1 MQKNKVGGSIIPKY
15 LGLSSCN
22 MNRDALSKKLYDN
35 MFNWLV
41 IKMNRTIEPPE
52 LSDPNFD
59 QVAKTIGLLDIF
71 GFENFRLNNF
81 EQFCINYVNE
91 KLHKLYIAA
100 IFEAEKMDLTE
111 EGLGEVAERIEYP
124 QTDVLEILLMMDFS
138 AASTKYKG
146 IKYPKPPPQG
156 LFTILDDQS

>member
-1 MQKNKVGGSIIPKY
+1 M
-15 LGLSSCN
+15 
-22 MNRDALSKKLYDN
+22 
-35 MFNWLV
+35 
-41 IKMNRTIEPPE
+41 
-52 LSDPNFD
+52 
-59 QVAKTIGLLDIF
+59 
-71 GFENFRLNNF
+71 NNF

-138 AASTKYKG
+138 TASPKYKG
-146 IKYPKPPPQG
+146 IKYPKPPP
-156 LFTILDDQS
+156 